1 MMYLSAVIVIGTLVA
16 MASGRVPPVLALVT
30 GLSIAGLTGVATA
43 QELSRGLSNG
53 GVITVAAMLV
63 IAKGVV
69 QTGVVTRATW
79 GLLSGVD
86 TAQQALRRLSLPVGI
101 VSSLINTTPIVAM
114 LIPASHE
121 LEQTREVPA
130 RQILLPIA
138 HVTTLFGSITLIG
151 TSSNLIIAGI
161 ADDYDTK
168 MTMLSFAPVALPVA
182 IIGTIVIYFL
192 APHMLGGHADVA
204 HEHPMDWRVEL
215 PVASHAL
222 VVGKRP
228 AQLGI
233 AATKEFEL
241 VEIDRG
247 DQVIPPDSIVAAGDM
262 LVFRSTEAGVGSL
275 WKNPLFGLSPRR
287 LYAISLGSGVSGKLH
302 DIERDETIRLVAART
317 QDRLNQST
325 MTPGETLFV
334 TGESSNVLQ
343 NNGAVALW
351 RDAASR
357 SPQPGKTVIALAILL
372 AVIIAASFGLAPVE
386 VAAVSGAAMMVLTK
400 VLTPGSASRALDW
413 NVLGVLAGS
422 VGLGS
427 IVVTSGLAQ
436 ELSDA
441 IERVSNGSALGV
453 VVVLVLTTT
462 ILTNLITNSAAAA
475 ILTPI
480 GIGLSHELGIDPVII
495 LATIGTCISFTL
507 INPFSHQSN
516 MMVMNPGGYTNGVFA
531 RFGAP
536 LLAVVVL
543 TAMTTTYL
551 LVRV

>member
-1 MMYLSAVIVIGTLVA
+1 MMYLSAAIVVGTLLA
-16 MASGRVPPVLALVT
+16 MASGKVPAVLALIT

-69 QTGVVTRATW
+69 QTGIVTRASW
-79 GLLSGVD
+79 KLLAGVD
-86 TAQQALRRLSLPVGI
+86 TAQQALRRLSLPIGV

-130 RQILLPIA
+130 RQVLLPIA

-161 ADDYDTK
+161 ADDYGAQ
-168 MTMLSFAPVALPVA
+168 MTMLSFAPVAFPVA
-182 IIGTIVIYFL
+182 LIGTLVIYFL
-192 APHMLGGHADVA
+192 APRLLGGETDTAPEPA
-204 HEHPMDWRVEL
+204 MDWRVEISA
-215 PVASHAL
+215 ASHAL
-222 VVGKRP
+222 VIGKTP
-228 AQLGI
+228 DQLGI
-233 AATKEFEL
+233 ASTKEFEL
-241 VEIDRG
+241 AEIDRG
-247 DQVIPPDSIVAAGDM
+247 DKVVQTDSVVAAGDM
-262 LVFRSTEAGVGSL
+262 LVFRSTEDGISSL

-287 LYAISLGSGVSGKLH
+287 LYAISLGAGVSGRLH
-302 DIERDETIRLVAART
+302 DIERDDTIRVIAART
-317 QDRLNQST
+317 QNRLHQTS
-325 MTPGETLFV
+325 MTPGETVFV

-343 NNGAVALW
+343 HNGAVALW

-357 SPQPGKTVIALAILL
+357 SPQPGKTWIALAILL
-372 AVIIAASFGLAPVE
+372 AVIVAASFGLTAVE
-386 VAAVSGAAMMVLTK
+386 IAAVSGAAMMILAG
-400 VLTPGSASRALDW
+400 VLTPSSAARALDW

-422 VGLGS
+422 VGLGT

-441 IERVSNGSALGV
+441 IEYISNGNTLGV
-453 VVVLVLTTT
+453 VIVLVLTTT
-462 ILTNLITNSAAAA
+462 IMTNLITNSAAAA

-480 GIGLSHELGIDPVII
+480 GIGLSRELGIDPVMV
-495 LATIGTCISFTL
+495 LAAIGTCISFTL

-516 MMVMNPGGYTNGVFA
+516 MMVMKPGGYTNKIFT

-536 LLAVVVL
+536 LLVVVVL

-551 LVRV
+551 LVRI